1 MDVREAIRERR
12 SVLLFD
18 EKPVDRELL
27 DDLIQLSVWAP
38 NHRLTE
44 PWRFH
49 VLDRPALRELGTA
62 VFAEMVE
69 AGLLPP
75 DHDQNE
81 HLDQLPPVGVIISQA
96 PPGTPGDRLL
106 ELEDYAACCCVAHN
120 FMLAAHAEGIGT
132 MWLTGPMAMATT
144 VATRLGLEE
153 GSRVVALLAVGYPR
167 EGMRQRSGKRKSPS
181 VTWLTAATAAEPAVS
196 H

>member
-12 SVLLFD
+12 SVLLFN
-18 EKPVDRELL
+18 EQPVARQLL

-75 DHDQNE
+75 DHDESE
-81 HLDQLPPVGVIISQA
+81 HLDQLPPTGVIISQI
-96 PPGTPGDRLL
+96 PPGTPDDPVLD
-106 ELEDYAACCCVAHN
+106 LEDYAACCCVAQN

-132 MWLTGPMAMATT
+132 MWLTGPMAMASA
-144 VATRLGLEE
+144 VAKRLGLEE
-153 GSRVVALLAVGYPR
+153 GARIVALVAVGYPR
-167 EGMRQRSGKRKSPS
+167 EGMRKRSGMRKAPS
-181 VTWLTAATAAEPAVS
+181 VTWLTGAGAAEPAAS
-196 H
+196 R